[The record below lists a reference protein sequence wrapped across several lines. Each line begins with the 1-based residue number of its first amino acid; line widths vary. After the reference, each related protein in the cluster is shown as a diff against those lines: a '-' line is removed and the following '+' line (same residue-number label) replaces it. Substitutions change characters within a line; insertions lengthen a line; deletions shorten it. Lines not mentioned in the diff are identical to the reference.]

1 MELHLLPLPISDED
15 PLFWFGEKHRNALLE
30 SSLYFVENV
39 RTARRFIASLKLE
52 IPISSLQ
59 FEILDKETSIQ
70 SVEGMLTLLRKVG
83 KGVLMSE
90 AGCPGIADPGSVLID
105 RVQADGGL
113 IIPYVGPSSII
124 LGLMGSGLNGQ
135 HFTFHGY
142 LPQKLDDRIRVIQ
155 KLEKESRQSGATQIF
170 IETPYRNNALWDSLI
185 STLHP
190 ETRLAFALGLTSS
203 GELIRQQKVK
213 NWRNQETVLFPK
225 IPTLFLFQV

>member
-1 MELHLLPLPISDED
+1 
-15 PLFWFGEKHRNALLE
+15 
-30 SSLYFVENV
+30 
-39 RTARRFIASLKLE
+39 
-52 IPISSLQ
+52 
-59 FEILDKETSIQ
+59 
-70 SVEGMLTLLRKVG
+70 
-83 KGVLMSE
+83 
-90 AGCPGIADPGSVLID
+90 
-105 RVQADGGL
+105 
-113 IIPYVGPSSII
+113 
-124 LGLMGSGLNGQ
+124 
-135 HFTFHGY
+135 
-142 LPQKLDDRIRVIQ
+142 LDDRIRVIQ